1 MTEKKESFFSKV
13 FGGGCGCGCCNVK
26 IEEIPE
32 EEAKE
37 VKTTAAEAKEE
48 N

>member
-1 MTEKKESFFSKV
+1 LTEKKESFFGKV

-26 IEEIPE
+26 IEKIPE
-32 EEAKE
+32 EGED
-37 VKTTAAEAKEE
+37 VKKNAPEAKEE